1 MKLPLRVTALTISF
15 ILAVL
20 CMVLI
25 LLLALSFIG
34 VCVLF
39 SPIIILYA
47 IYFLTHIMY
56 EEMMRYIDKYSFHK
70 YEIVNDKN

>member
-1 MKLPLRVTALTISF
+1 MKLPLRVTAFTISF

-20 CMVLI
+20 CMALI

-39 SPIIILYA
+39 SPVIILYA

-56 EEMMRYIDKYSFHK
+56 EEMMRYIERYSFSK
-70 YEIVNDKN
+70 YEMIEDKN

>member
-1 MKLPLRVTALTISF
+1 MKLPLRVTAFTISF

-20 CMVLI
+20 CMALI

-34 VCVLF
+34 VCLLF

-56 EEMMRYIDKYSFHK
+56 EEMMRYIERYSFSK
-70 YEIVNDKN
+70 YEMIEDKN

>member
-1 MKLPLRVTALTISF
+1 MKLPLRVTAFTISF

-34 VCVLF
+34 VCLLF
-39 SPIIILYA
+39 SPIIILYS

>member
-1 MKLPLRVTALTISF
+1 MKLPLKVTALTISF